1 MGTGAVPVTVADIED
16 GIEELSASETAEL
29 PAEDV
34 KDAEAASR
42 VVDEGAVV
50 TGASL
55 ISSCRG
61 RGCATPAKTMLK
73 HRRRQ
78 RTTPHILG
86 S

>member
-1 MGTGAVPVTVADIED
+1 MPVSVADTEV
-16 GIEELSASETAEL
+16 GIDELSASETAEL
-29 PAEDV
+29 SAEDE
-34 KDAEAASR
+34 KDAEAASP
-42 VVDEGAVV
+42 VEDEGAVV

-73 HRRRQ
+73 HRRKQ
-78 RTTPHILG
+78 RTTPHIIG